1 MTIFCPNCGS
11 DNEGTPGARVTC
23 RACSASFAVP
33 GDTGAGMVP
42 PSMGAPQ
49 APSFGGQPVQ
59 PFSPPPAVPQPQ
71 PAWAPPAQPANP
83 WPQQPP
89 LAMAGATPPNN
100 TLAIVSLVS
109 GVLCCVPFASIVA
122 IVTGVMAK
130 NQIKQSG
137 GTQGGDGLAT
147 AGLIL
152 GGLSLVTGC
161 VFGLLGVL
169 GNLGNMGN

>member
-1 MTIFCPNCGS
+1 MKMFCPNCGT

-23 RACSASFAVP
+23 RACSAQLRRPRRHGPRHGAAVDGRAP
-33 GDTGAGMVP
+33 GPG
-42 PSMGAPQ
+42 
-49 APSFGGQPVQ
+49 FGGQPVQ
-59 PFSPPPAVPQPQ
+59 PFTPPPAVPQPQ
-71 PAWAPPAQPANP
+71 PAWAPPAQAANP
-83 WPQQPP
+83 AAAAP

-152 GGLSLVTGC
+152 GGLSLVTSC